1 MDVDEADAAAY
12 LAQTLGVDTDVTLI
26 GEGALSKCF
35 AFNMGHAEMV
45 VRFGRYGDDFEKDRL
60 ASRYNAEWLPI
71 PEVVQVGNAFGGF
84 ACIST
89 RVPGTPLEDAT
100 EAEWVELAPSVV
112 DIMEAI
118 RTVRIP
124 GPDTWGRWD
133 PNGVAPHPT
142 WRDFLLAVDD
152 DSPTTRT
159 PGWRSKLGEHP
170 AGEEAFTWGYELLG
184 SIDLSGVTRSLVHAD
199 LINRNVHVVTDEI
212 TGVFDWGASMY
223 GDHLYELAW
232 LHFWAPWHPTLD
244 IKLLTESLDEE
255 WDAVAHD
262 VEQRDQRLLACHLH
276 IALDHL
282 AYHAHTGNPSELDNI
297 IHRIRQLAV

>member
-12 LAQTLGVDTDVTLI
+12 LAQTLGVDSDVTLI
-26 GEGALSKCF
+26 GEGAWSRCF

-45 VRFGRYGDDFEKDRL
+45 VRFGDHGDDFEKDRL

-71 PEVVQVGNAFGGF
+71 PEVVQVGTAFGGF
-84 ACIST
+84 TCIST
-89 RVPGTPLEDAT
+89 RVPGTPLEDVS
-100 EAEWVELAPSVV
+100 EADWVELAPSVV

-133 PNGVAPHPT
+133 PNGVASHAT

-152 DSPTTRT
+152 DSAATRT
-159 PGWRSKLGEHP
+159 PGWRSKLRGHT
-170 AGEEAFTWGYELLG
+170 AGEEAFNEGYRLLE
-184 SIDLSGVTRSLVHAD
+184 SIDVAGVERSLVHAD
-199 LINRNVHVVTDEI
+199 LINRNVHVVNDEI
-212 TGVFDWGASMY
+212 TGVFDWGSSMY

-232 LHFWAPWHPTLD
+232 LQFWAPWHPNLD
-244 IKLLTESLDEE
+244 IDLLIESLDEE
-255 WDAVAHD
+255 WAAVEHQVD
-262 VEQRDQRLLACHLH
+262 DREQRTLACHLH

-282 AYHAHTGNPSELDNI
+282 AYHAHLGNLAELDGI
-297 IHRIRQLAV
+297 IDRIRQLTV